1 MESCT
6 DFRYELKMAVTDSV
20 FVIYSQAKVNP
31 HIPQKALRVRKYFIL
46 IGRIM
51 SCDYYIIRGAM
62 W

>member
-6 DFRYELKMAVTDSV
+6 VFRYELKIAVTDSV
-20 FVIYSQAKVNP
+20 FVIYSQTKVHS

-46 IGRIM
+46 LDHIM

-62 W
+62 